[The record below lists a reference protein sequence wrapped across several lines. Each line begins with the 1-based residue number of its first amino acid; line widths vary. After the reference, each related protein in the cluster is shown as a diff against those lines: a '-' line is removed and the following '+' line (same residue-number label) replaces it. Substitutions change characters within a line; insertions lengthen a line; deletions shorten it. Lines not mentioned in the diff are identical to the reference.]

1 MLAMNQDQEP
11 EQRLRDV
18 MTPQQRHKTVF
29 GLYLSVFLIIVCLIV
44 FSIMKNIYPLFFILG
59 LLLLYY
65 RFIDDLVSAS
75 EAKFSHMP
83 HISETSD
90 DLNSASAK

>member
-29 GLYLSVFLIIVCLIV
+29 GLYLCS
-44 FSIMKNIYPLFFILG
+44 S
-59 LLLLYY
+59 
-65 RFIDDLVSAS
+65 
-75 EAKFSHMP
+75 
-83 HISETSD
+83 
-90 DLNSASAK
+90 